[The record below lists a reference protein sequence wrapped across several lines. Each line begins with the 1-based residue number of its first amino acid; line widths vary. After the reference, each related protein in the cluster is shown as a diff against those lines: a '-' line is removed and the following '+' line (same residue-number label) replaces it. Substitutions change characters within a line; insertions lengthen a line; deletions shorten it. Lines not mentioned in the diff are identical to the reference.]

1 MNIFYNNNNN
11 EITSIEMYKFGKECD
26 NLTLVNNHG
35 FIFYENVILNINNY
49 FICTQST
56 KNNYI
61 MLMNNEIASVKHIF
75 KRKTGEIVF
84 EVCTLKCSTFFNIPV
99 KSDLIFTFIIDGRS
113 ESQLKCISVTEIKY
127 K

>member
-1 MNIFYNNNNN
+1 MKSLQF
-11 EITSIEMYKFGKECD
+11 KCD

-75 KRKTGEIVF
+75 KRKTGEILF
-84 EVCTLKCSTFFNIPV
+84 EVCTLKRSTFFNIPV
-99 KSDLIFTFIIDGRS
+99 ILNQI
-113 ESQLKCISVTEIKY
+113 
-127 K
+127 